1 MFGTLQFTNVVVSVS
16 VKNFLVIVLLTRNV
30 YDGLEPDDFLAKLAL
45 PITNQANLAPDLS
58 SFKLGF

>member
-1 MFGTLQFTNVVVSVS
+1 MFT
-16 VKNFLVIVLLTRNV
+16 